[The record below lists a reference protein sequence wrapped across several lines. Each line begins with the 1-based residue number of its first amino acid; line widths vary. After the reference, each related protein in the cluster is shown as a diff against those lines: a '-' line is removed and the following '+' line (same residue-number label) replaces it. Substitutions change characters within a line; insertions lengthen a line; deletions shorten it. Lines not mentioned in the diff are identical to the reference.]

1 MTDNELSR
9 IFDMEKLK
17 PYLKGPARKVAEA
30 VAVEAKNEIEWI
42 KDTIAKQEEKA
53 RDADEQYREL
63 SEEQAGKKPL
73 DEKEAARLVLKERM
87 EKLTSACWIV
97 ETVSHPAGK
106 CQYCDDERMI
116 VLTAPD
122 GQTVRVP
129 CDCRTASVKGYR
141 AVKAHV
147 KPESLMAAKLYRL
160 GHENDPN
167 EDGRYVRFANID
179 RVNPETVRELMDS
192 AYTSCQLA
200 QEAILSLALPLEESP
215 YRKKET
221 E

>member
-1 MTDNELSR
+1 MTDDELSR
-9 IFDMEKLK
+9 IFDMEKLE

-30 VAVEAKNEIEWI
+30 VAAETGNEIEWLR
-42 KDTIAKQEEKA
+42 DTITKQEEKTA
-53 RDADEQYREL
+53 DADEQYREI
-63 SEEQAGKKPL
+63 SEEQDGKKPL
-73 DEKEAARLVLKERM
+73 DEKEAAHLVLKERM

-97 ETVSHPAGK
+97 DTVSHPAGK

-141 AVKAHV
+141 AMKAHV

-167 EDGRYVRFANID
+167 EDGRYVRFENID
-179 RVNPETVRELMDS
+179 RMHPETVRDLMNS
-192 AYTSCQLA
+192 AYTSCSLA
-200 QEAILSLALPLEESP
+200 REAILSLALPLEESP
-215 YRKKET
+215 YRKKEA

>member
-1 MTDNELSR
+1 MTDDELSR
-9 IFDMEKLK
+9 IFDMEKLE

-30 VAVEAKNEIEWI
+30 VAAETGNEIEWLRDI
-42 KDTIAKQEEKA
+42 IIKQEKKA
-53 RDADEQYREL
+53 EDADEQYREL
-63 SEEQAGKKPL
+63 SGEQAGKKPL
-73 DEKEAARLVLKERM
+73 AEKEAAHLVLKERM
-87 EKLTSACWIV
+87 ENLTSACWIV
-97 ETVSHPAGK
+97 DTVSHPAGK

-129 CDCRTASVKGYR
+129 CDCRTASVKSYR

-167 EDGRYVRFANID
+167 EDGRYVRFENID
-179 RVNPETVRELMDS
+179 RMHPETVRDLMNS
-192 AYTSCQLA
+192 AYTSCSLA
-200 QEAILSLALPLEESP
+200 REAILSLALPLEGSP
-215 YRKKET
+215 YRKKEA

>member
-1 MTDNELSR
+1 MTDDELSR
-9 IFDMEKLK
+9 IFDMEKLQ
-17 PYLKGPARKVAEA
+17 PYLKGPARKITEA
-30 VAVEAKNEIEWI
+30 VAAEAKNEIRWT
-42 KDTIAKQEEKA
+42 KDTIAKQKEKEK
-53 RDADEQYREL
+53 DADEQYREL
-63 SEEQAGKKPL
+63 SGERAGKKPL
-73 DEKEAARLVLKERM
+73 DEKEAAHLVLKERM

-97 ETVSHPAGK
+97 DTVSHPAGK

-116 VLTAPD
+116 VLSAPD

-129 CDCRTASVKGYR
+129 CDCRTASMKSYR

-167 EDGRYVRFANID
+167 EDGRYARFENID
-179 RVNPETVRELMDS
+179 RMHPETVRELMDS
-192 AYTSCQLA
+192 AYTSCSLA

-215 YRKKET
+215 YRKKEA

>member
-9 IFDMEKLK
+9 IFDLKKLQ
-17 PYLKGPARKVAEA
+17 PYLKGPARKIAEA
-30 VAVEAKNEIEWI
+30 VAAEAKSEIGWI
-42 KDTIAKQEEKA
+42 KDTIANQEKKA
-53 RDADEQYREL
+53 KDADKQYREL
-63 SEEQAGKKPL
+63 SGEQAGKKPL
-73 DEKEAARLVLKERM
+73 DEKGAARLVLKERM

-97 ETVSHPAGK
+97 DTVSHPAGK
-106 CQYCDDERMI
+106 CRYCDDERMI
-116 VLTAPD
+116 VLSAPD

-129 CDCRTASVKGYR
+129 CDCRTASVKSYR

-167 EDGRYVRFANID
+167 EDGRYVRFENID
-179 RVNPETVRELMDS
+179 RMHPETVRELMDS
-192 AYTSCQLA
+192 AYTSCSLA

-215 YRKKET
+215 YRKKEA

>member
-1 MTDNELSR
+1 MTDDELSR
-9 IFDMEKLK
+9 IFDMEKLE

-30 VAVEAKNEIEWI
+30 VAAETGNEIEWLR
-42 KDTIAKQEEKA
+42 DTVTKQEEKA
-53 RDADEQYREL
+53 EDADEQYREI
-63 SEEQAGKKPL
+63 SEEQDGKKPL

-97 ETVSHPAGK
+97 DTVSHPSGK

-129 CDCRTASVKGYR
+129 CDCRTASVKSYR
-141 AVKAHV
+141 TVKAHV

-167 EDGRYVRFANID
+167 EDGRYVRFENID
-179 RVNPETVRELMDS
+179 RMNPETVRELMHS
-192 AYTSCQLA
+192 AYTSCPLA

-215 YRKKET
+215 YRKQEA

>member
-1 MTDNELSR
+1 MTDDELSR
-9 IFDMEKLK
+9 IFDMEKLE

-30 VAVEAKNEIEWI
+30 VAAETGNEIGWLR
-42 KDTIAKQEEKA
+42 DTITKQEEKA
-53 RDADEQYREL
+53 EDADEQYREL
-63 SEEQAGKKPL
+63 SGEQAGKKPL
-73 DEKEAARLVLKERM
+73 DEKEAAHLVLKERM
-87 EKLTSACWIV
+87 EKLVSACWIV

-129 CDCRTASVKGYR
+129 CDCRTASVKSYR

-147 KPESLMAAKLYRL
+147 KPESLMAAKLFRL

-167 EDGRYVRFANID
+167 EDGRYVRFENID
-179 RVNPETVRELMDS
+179 RMHPETVMELMDS

-215 YRKKET
+215 YRKKEI

>member
-1 MTDNELSR
+1 MTDERLSEY
-9 IFDMEKLK
+9 FDMERLE

-30 VAVEAKNEIEWI
+30 VAAETGNEIEWLR
-42 KDTIAKQEEKA
+42 DTIAKQEEKA
-53 RDADEQYREL
+53 KDADERYREL

-73 DEKEAARLVLKERM
+73 DEKGAAHLILKERM

-97 ETVSHPAGK
+97 DTVSHPAGK

-129 CDCRTASVKGYR
+129 CDCRTASVKSYR

-167 EDGRYVRFANID
+167 EDGRYVRFENID
-179 RVNPETVRELMDS
+179 RMRPETVRDLMNS
-192 AYTSCQLA
+192 AYTSCSLA
-200 QEAILSLALPLEESP
+200 REAILSLALPLEESP
-215 YRKKET
+215 YREKEA